1 MSSVVISGDTSG
13 AITIVAPTTAGTSTL
28 TLPTGASG
36 TITAQGVSTNIV
48 RGTSVAASGASIDF
62 TGIPSWV
69 RRVTIVLDVVSQNT
83 ATSPALLFQL
93 GTSGGIVS
101 TGYLALGST
110 NGGSNTLSTTGFTL
124 RGPSGAN
131 ALFSGIFTFVSFGS
145 NTWIHTS
152 YNVDTTNT
160 QYSAG
165 GGKLALGGTLD
176 RVRIVANGGSFNGGN
191 INILWE

>member
-1 MSSVVISGDTSG
+1 MPLVLSGTDGVLDNSG
-13 AITIVAPTTAGTSTL
+13 AFIRGTAVT
-28 TLPTGASG
+28 ASG
-36 TITAQGVSTNIV
+36 S
-48 RGTSVAASGASIDF
+48 SFDF
-62 TGIPSWV
+62 TNIPSWV
-69 RRVTIVLDVVSQNT
+69 KRVTVMLDVVNQNT
-83 ATSPALLFQL
+83 GTSPALLFQL

-131 ALFSGIFTFVSFGS
+131 ALFSGIFTFVLINS
-145 NTWIHTS
+145 NTWIHSS

-165 GGKLALGGTLD
+165 GGKIALGGTLD
-176 RVRIVANGGSFNGGN
+176 RVRIVANGGTFNGGT

>member
-1 MSSVVISGDTSG
+1 MPLVLNGTTGVQDNSG
-13 AITIVAPTTAGTSTL
+13 AFVQGTA
-28 TLPTGASG
+28 
-36 TITAQGVSTNIV
+36 
-48 RGTSVAASGASIDF
+48 VAASGSSIDF

-69 RRVTIVLDVVSQNT
+69 KRVTVVLDVVSQNT
-83 ATSPALLFQL
+83 GTSPALLFQL

-101 TGYLALGST
+101 SGYLALGST

-131 ALFSGIFTFVSFGS
+131 ALFSGIFTFVSPGS

-176 RVRIVANGGSFNGGN
+176 RVRIVANGGSFNGGT
-191 INILWE
+191 INILYE

>member
-1 MSSVVISGDTSG
+1 MPLTLDGNTGVQDNSG
-13 AITIVAPTTAGTSTL
+13 AF
-28 TLPTGASG
+28 
-36 TITAQGVSTNIV
+36 V
-48 RGTSVAASGASIDF
+48 RGTAVAASGASVDF

-69 RRVTIVLDVVSQNT
+69 KRITIVLDVVSQT
-83 ATSPALLFQL
+83 TGTLPSLLFQL

-101 TGYLALGST
+101 TGYVALSST
-110 NGGSNTLSTTGFTL
+110 NGGSNTLYTTGFAC
-124 RGPSGAN
+124 RGAN
-131 ALFSGIFTFVSFGS
+131 GSNATFTGIFTFVLFGS

-152 YNVDTTNT
+152 YNIDSANT

-191 INILWE
+191 INILYE

>member
-1 MSSVVISGDTSG
+1 MPLVLNGTTGVQDNSG
-13 AITIVAPTTAGTSTL
+13 AFV
-28 TLPTGASG
+28 
-36 TITAQGVSTNIV
+36 Q
-48 RGTSVAASGASIDF
+48 GTSVAASGASIDF

-69 RRVTIVLDVVSQNT
+69 KRLTVVLDVVSQNT
-83 ATSPALLFQL
+83 GTSPALLFQL
-93 GTSGGIVS
+93 GTSGGVVS

-131 ALFSGIFTFVSFGS
+131 SLFSGIFTFVSFGS
-145 NTWIHTS
+145 NIWIHNS

-165 GGKLALGGTLD
+165 GGKIALGGTLD

-191 INILWE
+191 INILYE